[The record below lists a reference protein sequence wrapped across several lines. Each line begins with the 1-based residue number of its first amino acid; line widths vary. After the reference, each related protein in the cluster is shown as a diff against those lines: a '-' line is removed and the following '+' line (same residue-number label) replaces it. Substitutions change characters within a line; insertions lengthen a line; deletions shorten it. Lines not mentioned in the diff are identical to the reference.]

1 MIDIHIKEQL
11 NELYVFVKL
20 IYVPTEN
27 KQDKLGTN
35 VTLPM

>member
-1 MIDIHIKEQL
+1 MNLRYKFVYDIIS
-11 NELYVFVKL
+11 
-20 IYVPTEN
+20 VPAEN